1 VRIDDSQSPLA
12 RIKRIVYLDPSPQ
25 LSHEV
30 GNNITQPLY
39 VSPFYPSRSICL
51 FMRVH
56 MSSYLLKR
64 TDLSSNRTIGQS
76 LSCSGLMTAFGVLC
90 SSLCSASSCRSSGY
104 LAAGI
109 SPSRDFAAFSEPPS
123 WSSYAGCNLSNI
135 NTILY
140 RYTESQT
147 RTVRMLGQLSIS
159 MFWVTLVVFL
169 IASFSVWD
177 STGKVPWASFTFPW
191 EKGFKWPWDKS

>member
-1 VRIDDSQSPLA
+1 MRSVETRVARNNARQSPLA

-39 VSPFYPSRSICL
+39 VSPFYPSRPVVVVQRPHDSFWCPL
-51 FMRVH
+51 FIFVLGFLVPFIW
-56 MSSYLLKR
+56 LL
-64 TDLSSNRTIGQS
+64 
-76 LSCSGLMTAFGVLC
+76 
-90 SSLCSASSCRSSGY
+90 
-104 LAAGI
+104 
-109 SPSRDFAAFSEPPS
+109 
-123 WSSYAGCNLSNI
+123 GCW
-135 NTILY
+135 
-140 RYTESQT
+140 YTESQT